1 MGIFLC
7 CLLQVQQMLKEYF
20 NGKEPNK
27 GINPDESVAYG
38 AAVQGGVLSGKA
50 SEDTKDLL
58 LLDVAPLSLGIETA
72 GGLMTNLIPRGTT
85 VPVRKSQTFS
95 TYADNQPGVS
105 IQVYEGERRFTK
117 DNNILGKFDLNGIPP
132 MPRGVPQVSMHAPS
146 SSYSFG
152 GEVPYGIGE
161 ETPSMIHLHCRSR

>member
-1 MGIFLC
+1 M
-7 CLLQVQQMLKEYF
+7 
-20 NGKEPNK
+20 
-27 GINPDESVAYG
+27 
-38 AAVQGGVLSGKA
+38 LSGKA